1 MIKKITYIVV
11 LPACMSL
18 SVAMA
23 ESNPLLLSSNQM
35 DQVTAGLSSTVDA
48 GAIAFSDYLAFTR
61 VGVVSTT
68 QTSSNGNSGLPS
80 GAAVAG
86 GQTQAVAVG
95 PGATTTT
102 YVNPTTDLSGPNTYS
117 QQHNAYM
124 SGQLGEINASTV
136 IAISVPTLNPFTT
149 VN

>member
-1 MIKKITYIVV
+1 
-11 LPACMSL
+11 MSL
-18 SVAMA
+18 SIAMA
-23 ESNPLLLSSNQM
+23 ESNPLLLSSDQM

-68 QTSSNGNSGLPS
+68 QTSSNGNAGLPS
-80 GAAVAG
+80 GATVAG

-95 PGATTTT
+95 PGATTATD
-102 YVNPTTDLSGPNTYS
+102 VAPTTDFSGSNTYS

-124 SGQLGEINASTV
+124 AGPLGEINAAAV
-136 IAISVPTLNPFTT
+136 IAVSVPTLNPFF
-149 VN
+149 